1 MRDWRGYS
9 AQTDASGR
17 FALAALPAG
26 VYTLTVVKVG
36 YAFTPASVTVVV
48 PGTAELAFTGER
60 VGPEVYMSY
69 IPGIVR
75 P

>member
-1 MRDWRGYS
+1 
-9 AQTDASGR
+9 
-17 FALAALPAG
+17 LPAG